1 MEYNLEDIIKK
12 CDVEKLI
19 EGELSYEDNLP
30 YESSDIGKDN
40 ENCIKMKYLEGSIT
54 KEEHMGYTS
63 DEEFYE
69 IYQNYIF
76 NEDDV
81 FAMDLKEEDKDK
93 LIIYRMLL
101 NENSLYKERFNQI
114 MIRLYFEMNE
124 ERLEMN
130 EERLKG
136 LVQQI
141 YDEYGWAKEYI
152 EKHSGHKRSLIFRPN
167 DEKYNEKYGIKEEQG
182 VPEENYIR
190 NTKNNIN
197 PGEED
202 WILKKFGG

>member
-19 EGELSYEDNLP
+19 EGELCYEDNFP
-30 YESSDIGKDN
+30 YESSDIDKDN
-40 ENCIKMKYLEGSIT
+40 GNYIKMKYLEGSIT
-54 KEEHMGYTS
+54 GEEHQGYNS
-63 DEEFYE
+63 NEEFYE

-124 ERLEMN
+124 ERL
-130 EERLKG
+130 KG

-152 EKHSGHKRSLIFRPN
+152 EKHSEHEWSLIFRQN
-167 DEKYNEKYGIKEEQG
+167 DEKYNEKYGIKEEQR
-182 VPEENYIR
+182 VVEENYII
-190 NTKNNIN
+190 NTKKTIN
-197 PGEED
+197 PDEED

>member
-12 CDVEKLI
+12 CDVKRLI
-19 EGELSYEDNLP
+19 EGELSYKDNLP

-40 ENCIKMKYLEGSIT
+40 ENYIKMKYLEGSIT

-114 MIRLYFEMNE
+114 MIRLYFEFNE
-124 ERLEMN
+124 EK
-130 EERLKG
+130 LKG

-152 EKHSGHKRSLIFRPN
+152 EKHSEHKEHKWSLIFRPN

-190 NTKNNIN
+190 NTKKIIN
-197 PGEED
+197 PDEED

>member
-19 EGELSYEDNLP
+19 EGELSYKDNLP

-40 ENCIKMKYLEGSIT
+40 ENYIKMKYLEGSIT

-114 MIRLYFEMNE
+114 MIRLYFEMD
-124 ERLEMN
+124 

-152 EKHSGHKRSLIFRPN
+152 EKHSGHEWSLIFRQN
-167 DEKYNEKYGIKEEQG
+167 DEKYNEKYGIKEEQR
-182 VPEENYIR
+182 VVEENNII
-190 NTKNNIN
+190 NIKKNIN
-197 PGEED
+197 LGEED

>member
-19 EGELSYEDNLP
+19 EGELSYKDNLP

-40 ENCIKMKYLEGSIT
+40 ENYIKMKYLEGSIT
-54 KEEHMGYTS
+54 GEEHQGYNS
-63 DEEFYE
+63 NEEFYE
-69 IYQNYIF
+69 IYKNYIF
-76 NEDDV
+76 NEDDA
-81 FAMDLKEEDKDK
+81 FTMELKEEDKDK

-124 ERLEMN
+124 ERLE
-130 EERLKG
+130 G

-141 YDEYGWAKEYI
+141 YDEYGWAREYI
-152 EKHSGHKRSLIFRPN
+152 EKHSGHEWSLIFRQN
-167 DEKYNEKYGIKEEQG
+167 DEKYNEKYGIKEEQR
-182 VPEENYIR
+182 VVEENYII
-190 NTKNNIN
+190 NTKKTIN
-197 PGEED
+197 PDEED

>member
-40 ENCIKMKYLEGSIT
+40 ENYIKMKYLEGSIT

-69 IYQNYIF
+69 IYKNYIF
-76 NEDDV
+76 NEDDA
-81 FAMDLKEEDKDK
+81 FTMKLKEEDKDK

-114 MIRLYFEMNE
+114 MIRLYFEMD
-124 ERLEMN
+124 

-152 EKHSGHKRSLIFRPN
+152 EKHSGHEWSLIFRQN
-167 DEKYNEKYGIKEEQG
+167 DEKYNEKYGIKEEQR
-182 VPEENYIR
+182 VVEENNII
-190 NTKNNIN
+190 NIKKNIN
-197 PGEED
+197 LGEED

>member
-12 CDVEKLI
+12 CDVKRLI
-19 EGELSYEDNLP
+19 EGELSYKDNLP

-40 ENCIKMKYLEGSIT
+40 ENYIKMKYLEGSIT

-69 IYQNYIF
+69 IYKNYIF
-76 NEDDV
+76 NEDDA
-81 FAMDLKEEDKDK
+81 FTMKLKEEDKDK

-114 MIRLYFEMNE
+114 MIRLYFEMD
-124 ERLEMN
+124 

-152 EKHSGHKRSLIFRPN
+152 EKHSGHEWSLIFRQN
-167 DEKYNEKYGIKEEQG
+167 DEKYNEKYGIKEEQR
-182 VPEENYIR
+182 VVEENNII
-190 NTKNNIN
+190 NIKKNIN
-197 PGEED
+197 LGEED

>member
-19 EGELSYEDNLP
+19 EGELSYKDNLP

-40 ENCIKMKYLEGSIT
+40 ENYIKMKYLEGSIT

-124 ERLEMN
+124 EN

-152 EKHSGHKRSLIFRPN
+152 EKYSGHEWSLIFRQN
-167 DEKYNEKYGIKEEQG
+167 DEKYNEKYGIKEEQR
-182 VPEENYIR
+182 VVEENNII
-190 NTKNNIN
+190 NIKKNIN
-197 PGEED
+197 PDEED

>member
-30 YESSDIGKDN
+30 YKSSDIGKDN
-40 ENCIKMKYLEGSIT
+40 ENYIKMKYLEGSIT

-124 ERLEMN
+124 EN

-152 EKHSGHKRSLIFRPN
+152 EKYSGHEWSLIFRQY
-167 DEKYNEKYGIKEEQG
+167 DEKYNEKYGIKEEQR
-182 VPEENYIR
+182 VVEENNII
-190 NTKNNIN
+190 NIKKNIN
-197 PGEED
+197 PDEED

>member
-40 ENCIKMKYLEGSIT
+40 ENYIKMKYLEGSIT

-69 IYQNYIF
+69 IYKNYIF
-76 NEDDV
+76 NEDDA
-81 FAMDLKEEDKDK
+81 FTMKLKEEDKDK

-114 MIRLYFEMNE
+114 MIRLYFEMD
-124 ERLEMN
+124 

-152 EKHSGHKRSLIFRPN
+152 EKHSGHEWSLIFRQN
-167 DEKYNEKYGIKEEQG
+167 DEKYNEKYGIKEEQR
-182 VPEENYIR
+182 VAEENYII
-190 NTKNNIN
+190 NTKKTIN
-197 PGEED
+197 PDEED

>member
-12 CDVEKLI
+12 CDVKRLI
-19 EGELSYEDNLP
+19 EGELSYKDNLP

-40 ENCIKMKYLEGSIT
+40 ENYIKMKYLEGSIT

-69 IYQNYIF
+69 IYKNYIF
-76 NEDDV
+76 NEDDA
-81 FAMDLKEEDKDK
+81 FTMELKKEDKDK

-101 NENSLYKERFNQI
+101 DKQSTHKQKFNQI

-124 ERLEMN
+124 ERLE
-130 EERLKG
+130 G

-152 EKHSGHKRSLIFRPN
+152 EKHSGHEWSLIFRQN
-167 DEKYNEKYGIKEEQG
+167 DEKYNEKYGIKEEQR
-182 VPEENYIR
+182 VAEENYII
-190 NTKNNIN
+190 NTKKTIN
-197 PGEED
+197 PDEED

>member
-30 YESSDIGKDN
+30 YKSSDIGKDN
-40 ENCIKMKYLEGSIT
+40 ENYIKMKYLEGSIT

-124 ERLEMN
+124 EN

-152 EKHSGHKRSLIFRPN
+152 EKYSGHEWSLIFRQN
-167 DEKYNEKYGIKEEQG
+167 DEKYNEKYGIKEEQR
-182 VPEENYIR
+182 VVEENNII
-190 NTKNNIN
+190 NIKKNIN
-197 PGEED
+197 PDEED

>member
-12 CDVEKLI
+12 CDVKRLI
-19 EGELSYEDNLP
+19 EGELSYKDNLP

-40 ENCIKMKYLEGSIT
+40 ENYIKMKYLEGSIT

-69 IYQNYIF
+69 IYKNYIF
-76 NEDDV
+76 NEDDA
-81 FAMDLKEEDKDK
+81 FTMELKKEDKDK

-101 NENSLYKERFNQI
+101 DKQSTHKEKFNQI

-124 ERLEMN
+124 ERLE
-130 EERLKG
+130 G

-152 EKHSGHKRSLIFRPN
+152 EKHSGHEWSLIFRQN
-167 DEKYNEKYGIKEEQG
+167 DEKYNEKYGIKEEQR
-182 VPEENYIR
+182 VAEENYII
-190 NTKNNIN
+190 NTKKTIN
-197 PGEED
+197 PDEED

>member
-1 MEYNLEDIIKK
+1 MEYNLENIIKK

-19 EGELSYEDNLP
+19 EGELSYKDNLP

-40 ENCIKMKYLEGSIT
+40 ENYIKMKYLEGSIT

-124 ERLEMN
+124 EN

-152 EKHSGHKRSLIFRPN
+152 EKYSGHEWSLIFRQN
-167 DEKYNEKYGIKEEQG
+167 DEKYNEKYGIKEEQR
-182 VPEENYIR
+182 VVEENNII
-190 NTKNNIN
+190 NIKKNIN
-197 PGEED
+197 PDEED

>member
-19 EGELSYEDNLP
+19 EGELSYKDNLP

-40 ENCIKMKYLEGSIT
+40 ENYIKMKYLEGSIT
-54 KEEHMGYTS
+54 GEEHQGYNS
-63 DEEFYE
+63 NEEFYE
-69 IYQNYIF
+69 IYKNYIF
-76 NEDDV
+76 NEDDA
-81 FAMDLKEEDKDK
+81 FTMELKEEDKDK
-93 LIIYRMLL
+93 LFIYRMLL

-124 ERLEMN
+124 ERLE
-130 EERLKG
+130 G

-141 YDEYGWAKEYI
+141 YDEYGWAREYI
-152 EKHSGHKRSLIFRPN
+152 EKHSGHEWSLIFRQN
-167 DEKYNEKYGIKEEQG
+167 DEKYNEKYGIKEEQR
-182 VPEENYIR
+182 VVEENYII
-190 NTKNNIN
+190 NTKKTIN
-197 PGEED
+197 PDEED

>member
-19 EGELSYEDNLP
+19 EGELCYEDNFP
-30 YESSDIGKDN
+30 YESSDIDKDN
-40 ENCIKMKYLEGSIT
+40 GNYIKMKYLEGSIT
-54 KEEHMGYTS
+54 GEEHQGYNS
-63 DEEFYE
+63 NEEFYE
-69 IYQNYIF
+69 IYKNYIF
-76 NEDDV
+76 NEDDA
-81 FAMDLKEEDKDK
+81 FTMELKEEDKDK

-124 ERLEMN
+124 ERLE
-130 EERLKG
+130 G

-141 YDEYGWAKEYI
+141 YDEYGWAREYI
-152 EKHSGHKRSLIFRPN
+152 EKHSGHEWSLIFRQN
-167 DEKYNEKYGIKEEQG
+167 DEKYNEKYGIKEEQR
-182 VPEENYIR
+182 VVEENYII
-190 NTKNNIN
+190 NTKKTIN
-197 PGEED
+197 PDEED